1 VTQNKIISKGSS
13 FIFSFYTYY
22 APPSI
27 GIHPAM
33 SLSVFKNNYLKMIG
47 SFTLTAVQNTLT
59 NIEMSLSN
67 AIIATVS
74 QYLIKF
80 TSINS
85 INSKGMIIINFPLEI
100 SINAC
105 FSQIST
111 ITINGTLVLFT
122 SISPL

>member
-1 VTQNKIISKGSS
+1 
-13 FIFSFYTYY
+13 
-22 APPSI
+22 
-27 GIHPAM
+27 
-33 SLSVFKNNYLKMIG
+33 MIG